1 LAELKIIEIEQGE
14 LEASGLGKALADAP
28 LRGLPDS
35 VRDAV
40 EVSQQLANRD
50 TPHPAAS
57 MFGVFD
63 LQMSISVS
71 RLDLAKSTS
80 ADPPVPSPLRKLGFA

>member
-1 LAELKIIEIEQGE
+1 MAELKIIEIEQGE

-63 LQMSISVS
+63 S
-71 RLDLAKSTS
+71 DT
-80 ADPPVPSPLRKLGFA
+80 PVLGQLKVMCKNRRGKVIAVEQT